1 MDIWACCQGEA
12 HTGSISGVLY
22 RLVES
27 QEQVAT
33 IGYVDTLE
41 EQAVLEELLETSK
54 PGYPE
59 TLPSGLHYL
68 LKTPFR
74 YPPLPWGSR
83 FGRTHEPG
91 LFYGGLSVA
100 AALAESAYYRFVFLW
115 SMEAGLPAQKLNTE
129 HTLFSAGY
137 RTEKGI
143 RLQSLPFDEFRAL
156 LTHPQDYSACQALGT
171 AMREAGVE
179 AFEYRSAR
187 AGGGELCGA
196 LFTPRALTGRVP
208 LSCES
213 WFCELTRTRVTFKPA
228 GTEPVYKFALESF
241 LVDGQLPLPPG

>member
-12 HTGSISGVLY
+12 HIGSISGVLY

-54 PGYPE
+54 PEYPE
-59 TLPSGLHYL
+59 TLRSELHYL

-83 FGRTHEPG
+83 FGRIHEPG
-91 LFYGGLSVA
+91 IFYGGRSVTA
-100 AALAESAYYRFVFLW
+100 TLAESAYYRFVFLW
-115 SMEAGLPAQKLNTE
+115 SMEGVPPAEKLNSE
-129 HTLFSAGY
+129 HTLFRAGY
-137 RTEKGI
+137 RTEKGVQ
-143 RLQSLPFDEFRAL
+143 LQSLPFDEFRTR
-156 LTHPQDYSACQALGT
+156 LTHPQDYSACQLLGS

-187 AGGGELCGA
+187 AGGEELCGA
-196 LFTPRALTGRVP
+196 LFTPQALVGREP

-213 WFCELTRTRVTFKPA
+213 WFCELTAARVTFKPA
-228 GTEPVYKFALESF
+228 GTGPVYGFALESF
-241 LVDGQLPLPPG
+241 LVDGQLPFPAR